1 MKTLPIFWNWP
12 LQIYLIGSNV
22 SYFENRKKVLNH
34 SMVQYSTVCWVL
46 QPCYWEAITRDGV
59 DYSTLN
65 LSSPFNES
73 LCFYSRWFNDI
84 NLDTA
89 NTFGYLWSLRH
100 FVAIILCTIGIRGS
114 RARGLNPRGDTYMID
129 TPWLDVMY
137 CTDSW
142 FPKPRIHHAKTP
154 KPVEASAGRSLKL
167 MDSKDSKVL
176 GSIHLRKTSQQFTHK
191 NGQQMLCNTMQ

>member
-12 LQIYLIGSNV
+12 LQKYLIGSNV

-34 SMVQYSTVCWVL
+34 SMVQYTEYSTVCWVL

-73 LCFYSRWFNDI
+73 LCCYSRWFNDI

-100 FVAIILCTIGIRGS
+100 FVAMILLLGSGGAGRGVWILEGTHTWLIHPDWMLCTVQTAGS
-114 RARGLNPRGDTYMID
+114 QNLGFTMQ
-129 TPWLDVMY
+129 
-137 CTDSW
+137 
-142 FPKPRIHHAKTP
+142 KPLSLLKQVQ
-154 KPVEASAGRSLKL
+154 VEA
-167 MDSKDSKVL
+167 
-176 GSIHLRKTSQQFTHK
+176 
-191 NGQQMLCNTMQ
+191 